1 MRDQLRINNLRM
13 KINKKTS
20 NKQKEQEER
29 LKAGKRRQNKAE
41 WWRLSK
47 LSLSKTSWERMWE
60 RQEVR
65 LRRKLNETIIHLF
78 SSSKE
83 EEMIWFP
90 ILHIELNLVFDF
102 AFFFLN
108 ILI

>member
-41 WWRLSK
+41 
-47 LSLSKTSWERMWE
+47 
-60 RQEVR
+60 
-65 LRRKLNETIIHLF
+65 
-78 SSSKE
+78 
-83 EEMIWFP
+83 
-90 ILHIELNLVFDF
+90 
-102 AFFFLN
+102 
-108 ILI
+108 